1 MESWSDSFELLS
13 FWASARSWLRRRA
26 ASLRM
31 ETLSALGGLP
41 GSKIALSSLNLKI
54 IQPLVRFGV
63 ANALKF
69 LCFERDVTESVKH
82 AFH

>member
-1 MESWSDSFELLS
+1 
-13 FWASARSWLRRRA
+13 
-26 ASLRM
+26 M